1 MTSRRKE
8 IIGSVAEIV
17 IIFVVSIAIPAAIT
31 WMFSTYEI
39 DLAQFVELNQKGGG
53 TAIAPIGIL
62 QFASAC
68 SILLGFILCS
78 FHTRKLVRFIRTSS
92 ISTKA
97 KE

>member
-1 MTSRRKE
+1 
-8 IIGSVAEIV
+8 
-17 IIFVVSIAIPAAIT
+17 
-31 WMFSTYEI
+31 
-39 DLAQFVELNQKGGG
+39 VELNQKGGG